1 MAGPVIYSA
10 NPWFTVDVGAKYR
23 GGKYFAWVCEY
34 FDSERDAPAGSAGAM
49 IAPSSNPRK
58 IYEDLLE
65 EYRGQEEHT
74 RIIKDHR
81 KKFKRLAKSWL
92 ADGEIGQDQHDEI
105 VASVQA
111 NSWRIWKPVLYVI
124 PRNGIDP
131 KRIIEVRRADR
142 AGYGPEYQIVDL
154 DRSEFDIIDLSAMMR
169 MP

>member
-1 MAGPVIYSA
+1 MAGPVLYSA
-10 NPWFTVDVGAKYR
+10 NPWFAVEVGAKYR
-23 GGKYFAWVCEY
+23 NGKYFAWVCEY

-58 IYEDLLE
+58 IYEDLLH
-65 EYRGQEEHT
+65 EYRGQEEHS

-81 KKFKRLAKSWL
+81 KTFKRLAKTWL
-92 ADGEIGQDQHDEI
+92 AAGEITQDQHDEI

-124 PRNGIDP
+124 SRAMIDSH
-131 KRIIEVRRADR
+131 RVLEVKRADR

-154 DRSEFDIIDLSAMMR
+154 DRNEFDIIDLSAMMR